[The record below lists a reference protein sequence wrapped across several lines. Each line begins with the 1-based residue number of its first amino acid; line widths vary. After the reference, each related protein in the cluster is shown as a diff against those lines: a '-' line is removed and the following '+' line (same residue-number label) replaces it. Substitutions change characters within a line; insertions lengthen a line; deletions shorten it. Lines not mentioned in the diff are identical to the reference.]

1 MAVVHIDHINEKK
14 RLESIRKRTKSM
26 LKFSKE
32 EEDRGLNI
40 HQESIVI
47 DSLVAAAGILP
58 YSNRKIETMEKM
70 IEDCRPLSEIRKE
83 LVKMRNT
90 EMRENKELREDYFSK
105 WKEAGTTCVNRSLWP
120 PGKPGLIGAIKNL
133 SESNISLN
141 DQPKLNLAICAD
153 DIRRAKREDEHS
165 IIWSLSNTTAL
176 GGGFNVTD
184 ELDYIDLFF
193 GIGVRAM
200 ELTHNFRYFVGDG
213 CMERYES
220 GLTHY
225 GLKIV
230 ERMNNIGMLIDVSHA
245 GYQTT
250 IDAVE
255 TSNVPVAATHT
266 VCKQVNN
273 HPRGKTDE
281 EIAAIADKNGYIG
294 ICQSPS
300 FLGGDKNISAFLDH
314 VDHAVELVGVDHIG
328 IGTNNKFRP
337 FSPKRLSKLGV
348 RSRQYPDESEW
359 WLGYETDQSRQMYD
373 EIIWGTLAWINWPYF
388 TVSLVTRGYSDKEI
402 RGLIGGNFLKLF
414 ERVVG

>member
-1 MAVVHIDHINEKK
+1 MPRD
-14 RLESIRKRTKSM
+14 
-26 LKFSKE
+26 
-32 EEDRGLNI
+32 
-40 HQESIVI
+40 
-47 DSLVAAAGILP
+47 
-58 YSNRKIETMEKM
+58 
-70 IEDCRPLSEIRKE
+70 
-83 LVKMRNT
+83 
-90 EMRENKELREDYFSK
+90 
-105 WKEAGTTCVNRSLWP
+105 
-120 PGKPGLIGAIKNL
+120 
-133 SESNISLN
+133 
-141 DQPKLNLAICAD
+141 
-153 DIRRAKREDEHS
+153 
-165 IIWSLSNTTAL
+165 
-176 GGGFNVTD
+176 
-184 ELDYIDLFF
+184 
-193 GIGVRAM
+193 
-200 ELTHNFRYFVGDG
+200 GDG
-213 CMERYES
+213 CLERYES
-220 GLTHY
+220 AITHY
-225 GLKIV
+225 GLNIV
-230 ERMNNIGMLIDVSHA
+230 ERMKNIGMLIDVSHA